1 MNRAAVRRQ
10 LAREGWLHTALMV
23 LPALLLGRTGLQLG
37 SGGLLL
43 FAAGLASLFFSLPA
57 FTRFKHALIATEQAL
72 GDTAEP
78 EAWAQLRRIRRRAML
93 IASLPAWLA
102 AFGSLFGM
110 EPVARLLLVLGSLT
124 LLVLYRIPRQLR

>member
-10 LAREGWLHTALMV
+10 LAREGWLHAALMV

-37 SGGLLL
+37 NGGLLL

-72 GDTAEP
+72 GCETEFD
-78 EAWAQLRRIRRRAML
+78 AWAHLRRVRRRALL

-102 AFGSLFGM
+102 AVGALFGM

>member
-1 MNRAAVRRQ
+1 VNRAAVRRQ
-10 LAREGWLHTALMV
+10 LAREGWLHAALMV

-37 SGGLLL
+37 NGGLLL

-78 EAWAQLRRIRRRAML
+78 EAWAQLRRIRRRALL
-93 IASLPAWLA
+93 IASWPAWLA
-102 AFGSLFGM
+102 ALGALFSM

>member
-1 MNRAAVRRQ
+1 MNRAVVRRQ
-10 LAREGWLHTALMV
+10 LAREGWLHAALMV
-23 LPALLLGRTGLQLG
+23 LPVLLLGRTGLQLG

-72 GDTAEP
+72 GDTADP
-78 EAWAQLRRIRRRAML
+78 EAWAQLRRIRRRALL

-102 AFGSLFGM
+102 AVGALFGM

>member
-1 MNRAAVRRQ
+1 MNRAAVRHQ
-10 LAREGWLHTALMV
+10 LAREGWLHAALMV

-72 GDTAEP
+72 GDSAEP
-78 EAWAQLRRIRRRAML
+78 EAWAQLRRIRRRALL
-93 IASLPAWLA
+93 IASWPAWLA
-102 AFGSLFGM
+102 AVGALFGM
-110 EPVARLLLVLGSLT
+110 EPVARLLLVLGSLS
-124 LLVLYRIPRQLR
+124 LLVLYRISRQLR

>member
-10 LAREGWLHTALMV
+10 LAREGWLHAALMV

-37 SGGLLL
+37 NGELVL

-72 GDTAEP
+72 GDSAEP
-78 EAWAQLRRIRRRAML
+78 AAWAQLRRIRRRALL

-102 AFGSLFGM
+102 AVGALLGM
-110 EPVARLLLVLGSLT
+110 EPVARLLLVLGSLS
-124 LLVLYRIPRQLR
+124 LLILYRIPRQLR

>member
-1 MNRAAVRRQ
+1 MNRAVVRRQ
-10 LAREGWLHTALMV
+10 LAREGWLHAALMV

-37 SGGLLL
+37 NGGLLL

-78 EAWAQLRRIRRRAML
+78 EAWAQLRRIRRRALL
-93 IASLPAWLA
+93 IASWPAWLA
-102 AFGSLFGM
+102 AVGAPLGM
-110 EPVARLLLVLGSLT
+110 EPVARLLLVLGSFT